1 MKKIEAFLNRLFS
14 PDGSFMDF
22 LTQVAD
28 VLLAGVLWLVCSIP
42 VVTIGA
48 STAAMYQVLLN
59 VLDGRE
65 DGVLR
70 DFFGAFR
77 HRFGFYTKLWL
88 VFLALGLFFGL
99 DLYFYYLWSAAGS
112 WMGVVLFG
120 LFAAATVIYLCTML
134 YVFPYALR
142 RELPLL
148 ATVKNAFYIG
158 MRHLPV
164 TLLIL
169 AINIGLIVLCL
180 NFAVLFVALPG
191 VMGWADALCMRR
203 LLNRYAPPPSEGEA

>member
-1 MKKIEAFLNRLFS
+1 MDRFFNMDNKFFT
-14 PDGSFMDF
+14 FMSR
-22 LTQVAD
+22 VAD
-28 VLLAGVLWLVCSIP
+28 LIILNLLCIVCCIP

-88 VFLALGLFFGL
+88 VLLVLGLFFGL
-99 DLYFYYLWSAAGS
+99 DLSFYYLWSAAGS

-164 TLLIL
+164 TT
-169 AINIGLIVLCL
+169 
-180 NFAVLFVALPG
+180 
-191 VMGWADALCMRR
+191 WSSS
-203 LLNRYAPPPSEGEA
+203 YPPS

>member
-88 VFLALGLFFGL
+88 VLLALGLFFGL

-112 WMGVVLFG
+112 WMGVVLFWVHDRSPEQRRTRRLIDGAVPLVDRLVG
-120 LFAAATVIYLCTML
+120 LSRMRVLR
-134 YVFPYALR
+134 PALR
-142 RELPLL
+142 Q
-148 ATVKNAFYIG
+148 
-158 MRHLPV
+158 
-164 TLLIL
+164 IL
-169 AINIGLIVLCL
+169 ALIDTV
-180 NFAVLFVALPG
+180 
-191 VMGWADALCMRR
+191 RR
-203 LLNRYAPPPSEGEA
+203 DSA

>member
-1 MKKIEAFLNRLFS
+1 MSR
-14 PDGSFMDF
+14 
-22 LTQVAD
+22 
-28 VLLAGVLWLVCSIP
+28 GVEKTALQA
-42 VVTIGA
+42 A
-48 STAAMYQVLLN
+48 SL
-59 VLDGRE
+59 
-65 DGVLR
+65 
-70 DFFGAFR
+70 
-77 HRFGFYTKLWL
+77 
-88 VFLALGLFFGL
+88 FGL
-99 DLYFYYLWSAAGS
+99 ILCVLTGIWAWQAGLLTSQERLQAFVASCGAAGGLLFVAFQ
-112 WMGVVLFG
+112 MVQVVVPVLPGGLGCLVGVVLFG

-169 AINIGLIVLCL
+169 AINVGLIVLCL
-180 NFAVLFVALPG
+180 NFAVLFAALPG

>member
-1 MKKIEAFLNRLFS
+1 MCCWR
-14 PDGSFMDF
+14 
-22 LTQVAD
+22 
-28 VLLAGVLWLVCSIP
+28 VCSIP

-88 VFLALGLFFGL
+88 VLLALGLFFGL

-180 NFAVLFVALPG
+180 NFAVLFAALPG

>member
-88 VFLALGLFFGL
+88 VLLALGLFFGL

-120 LFAAATVIYLCTML
+120 LFAAAAVIYLCTML

-148 ATVKNAFYIG
+148 ATVKNAFYSG

-169 AINIGLIVLCL
+169 AINVGLIVLCL
-180 NFAVLFVALPG
+180 NFAVLFAALPG

-203 LLNRYAPPPSEGEA
+203 LLDRYAPPPSEGEA

>member
-88 VFLALGLFFGL
+88 VLLALGLFFGL

-120 LFAAATVIYLCTML
+120 LWLTSG
-134 YVFPYALR
+134 R
-142 RELPLL
+142 
-148 ATVKNAFYIG
+148 NA
-158 MRHLPV
+158 
-164 TLLIL
+164 
-169 AINIGLIVLCL
+169 C
-180 NFAVLFVALPG
+180 
-191 VMGWADALCMRR
+191 
-203 LLNRYAPPPSEGEA
+203 

>member
-42 VVTIGA
+42 VVTVGA

-77 HRFGFYTKLWL
+77 RRFGFYTKLWL
-88 VFLALGLFFGL
+88 VLLALGLF
-99 DLYFYYLWSAAGS
+99 LYFRVFRYKGS
-112 WMGVVLFG
+112 
-120 LFAAATVIYLCTML
+120 
-134 YVFPYALR
+134 R
-142 RELPLL
+142 
-148 ATVKNAFYIG
+148 
-158 MRHLPV
+158 
-164 TLLIL
+164 
-169 AINIGLIVLCL
+169 
-180 NFAVLFVALPG
+180 
-191 VMGWADALCMRR
+191 
-203 LLNRYAPPPSEGEA
+203 

>member
-88 VFLALGLFFGL
+88 VLLALGLFCGL
-99 DLYFYYLWSAAGS
+99 DL
-112 WMGVVLFG
+112 
-120 LFAAATVIYLCTML
+120 
-134 YVFPYALR
+134 
-142 RELPLL
+142 
-148 ATVKNAFYIG
+148 
-158 MRHLPV
+158 
-164 TLLIL
+164 
-169 AINIGLIVLCL
+169 
-180 NFAVLFVALPG
+180 
-191 VMGWADALCMRR
+191 
-203 LLNRYAPPPSEGEA
+203 